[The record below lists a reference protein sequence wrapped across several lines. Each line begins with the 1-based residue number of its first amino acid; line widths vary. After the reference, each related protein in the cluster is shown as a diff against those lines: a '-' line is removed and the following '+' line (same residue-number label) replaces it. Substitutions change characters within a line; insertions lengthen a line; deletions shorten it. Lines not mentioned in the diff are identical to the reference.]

1 MEYTIGE
8 VSKMFGLSIS
18 TLRYYDK
25 EGLFPNI
32 ERKSGIRK
40 FSEKEI
46 DSLKIIE
53 CLKKSGLEIKE
64 IKYYFELCELG
75 TESYQKRYEL
85 FEKQKKTVE
94 AEIKHLN
101 EVLDTINYKLWY
113 YSEAIKDGNEDN
125 LKNKKEFID
134 FHKKN

>member
-1 MEYTIGE
+1 MW
-8 VSKMFGLSIS
+8 
-18 TLRYYDK
+18 
-25 EGLFPNI
+25 
-32 ERKSGIRK
+32 
-40 FSEKEI
+40 
-46 DSLKIIE
+46 KIIE

-75 TESYQKRYEL
+75 TESFQKRYEL